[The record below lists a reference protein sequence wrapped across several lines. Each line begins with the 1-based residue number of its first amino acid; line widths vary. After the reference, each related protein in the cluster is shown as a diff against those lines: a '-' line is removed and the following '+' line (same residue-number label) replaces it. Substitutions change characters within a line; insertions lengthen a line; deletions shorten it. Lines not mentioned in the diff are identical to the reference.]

1 MSMLNPLPRSHMSGR
16 DLKHRAILLDVKWAT
31 DLLPWLHHRFRRQ
44 LQRDKIKILSWVEQI
59 LVHTRDPLPR
69 STPRSPFQ
77 QHHQICT
84 LSLETRRTF
93 HNLSGRTFN
102 QTNCSLRDQ
111 PVCKLISS
119 HLRRPTIWIQTW
131 CLKWE
136 CISKCQTRVKH
147 LSFLRGCEADNLV

>member
-1 MSMLNPLPRSHMSGR
+1 MMTWRSISTSIM
-16 DLKHRAILLDVKWAT
+16 DLHLKNLTSDLDLRHQVIPQAERWAMVLLQWQHHQYHRQV
-31 DLLPWLHHRFRRQ
+31 H
-44 LQRDKIKILSWVEQI
+44 RDKIKILSWVEQI

-93 HNLSGRTFN
+93 HNLSGRIFN

-119 HLRRPTIWIQTW
+119 HLRRPTIWIQT
-131 CLKWE
+131 
-136 CISKCQTRVKH
+136 
-147 LSFLRGCEADNLV
+147 